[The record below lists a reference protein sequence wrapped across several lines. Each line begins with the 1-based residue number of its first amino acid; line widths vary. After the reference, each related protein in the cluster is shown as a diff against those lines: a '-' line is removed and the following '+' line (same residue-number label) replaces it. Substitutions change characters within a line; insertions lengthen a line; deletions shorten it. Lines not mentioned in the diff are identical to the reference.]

1 MTSALESK
9 CDNITIRFYD
19 KNLSMMVEAVFVLA
33 LAVTIV
39 AAVLSVIPRCP
50 ECGCSM
56 TSPNSV
62 DPSLRHCRRCLAIF
76 EPGGRR

>member
-1 MTSALESK
+1 MVVESVVV
-9 CDNITIRFYD
+9 
-19 KNLSMMVEAVFVLA
+19 MA

-62 DPSLRHCRRCLAIF
+62 DPALRHCRRCLAIF
-76 EPGGRR
+76 DRGGRR